1 MKIFKDFI
9 FIVPARKGSKGI
21 KNKNIINIKNK
32 SLIEYTFKT
41 LNKIPDDRKYVLS
54 DCNKVKKIASKF
66 RININ
71 YMRTKKL
78 SQDSTLLI
86 ENLYHF
92 EKFINDKLKF
102 KHYVILQPTSPLRN
116 YKDIIKSIE
125 KYIKNRSESLFSI
138 SPSLEHPSESFFF
151 RKNKLCYFHKNK
163 SSLRQN
169 YKDSFFVNGA
179 IYIFNRKLLKN
190 KKILSNKKHT
200 TFEMPKIRS
209 IDINDIQDL
218 EIARKLI

>member
-1 MKIFKDFI
+1 MKIFKDFL

-41 LNKIPDDRKYVLS
+41 LNKIPNNRKYVLT
-54 DCNKVKKIASKF
+54 DCNKVKRIARKYKISTDY
-66 RININ
+66 I
-71 YMRTKKL
+71 RTKNL

-86 ENLYHF
+86 ENLCHF
-92 EKFINDKLKF
+92 DKFINNKLKF

-116 YKDIIKSIE
+116 FKDIIKSID
-125 KYIKNRSESLFSI
+125 KYLKNKSESLFSI
-138 SPSLEHPSESFFF
+138 SPSLEHPSESIFFK
-151 RKNKLCYFHKNK
+151 KNKMYYFYKSS

-169 YKDSFFVNGA
+169 YKNSFFINGA
-179 IYIFNRKLLKN
+179 IYIFNKKLLKN
-190 KKILSNKKHT
+190 KKIISNKKHI
-200 TFEMPKIRS
+200 TFKMPKIRS
-209 IDINDIQDL
+209 VDLDDIQDL